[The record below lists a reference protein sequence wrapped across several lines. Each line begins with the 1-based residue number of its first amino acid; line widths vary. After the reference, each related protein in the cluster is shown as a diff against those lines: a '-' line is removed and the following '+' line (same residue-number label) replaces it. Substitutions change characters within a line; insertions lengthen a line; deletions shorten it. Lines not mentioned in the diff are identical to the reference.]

1 MFLSKTKLI
10 LVIVLGLLIFLAC
23 APRKEVKKEPPMEKF
38 EVKVAEPKVAELKV
52 EVKVAELKIT
62 KITLTTGVKDRE
74 PVSSAITFPN
84 SVGRVYCWTLIEG
97 AKEPTAIR
105 HLWYYG
111 EKKVVE
117 VSLEIK
123 SSPYRTWSSKTILP
137 QWKGDWRVGIVDDQD
152 NLLGT
157 APFKIE

>member
-10 LVIVLGLLIFLAC
+10 LVIVLGLLISLAC

-38 EVKVAEPKVAELKV
+38 ELKVAELKV
-52 EVKVAELKIT
+52 TELKVT
-62 KITLTTGVKDRE
+62 KVTLTTGVKDRK
-74 PVSSAITFPN
+74 PVDSAIAFPS
-84 SVGRVYCWTLIEG
+84 SVGEVYCWTLVEG

-111 EKKVVE
+111 EKKVAE

-123 SSPYRTWSSKTILP
+123 SSQYRTWSSKTILP
-137 QWKGDWRVGIVDDQD
+137 HWRGDWRVEIVDSQD

-157 APFKIE
+157 ISFKIE